1 MTHTVSQMT
10 AGKLNGIEACAN
22 EQGIIA
28 AAAIDQRGSLQRA
41 ITEAKGQPVDT
52 AELVEFKAIV
62 TEVLSPFASAVLL
75 DPEYGLEA
83 VGRRAPGAGVLLA
96 YETSG
101 YDTTVKGRFPDL
113 LPTWSVRRLVEAGA
127 QGIKIVLYYDP
138 DDESSINDVKHAFI
152 ERVGAECRAS
162 DVAFF
167 LEPVTYAD
175 GVDTGSAAYAR
186 LKPAK
191 VRQAMAEFSK
201 PEYGVDILKVEIP
214 INPRYLEGSRS
225 NSGGDSEIVYRRS
238 DALEHFRSAAAVA
251 GVPFIYLS
259 AGVSDDVFRE
269 SLELAAEARV
279 PYSGVLCGRATWQG
293 GIGAY
298 AKGGT
303 VALRAWLEERGVQN
317 IQALNAVLTAG
328 AQPWRRPMVGQIGS

>member
-22 EQGIIA
+22 EHGVIA
-28 AAAIDQRGSLQRA
+28 AVAIDQRGSLRRA
-41 ITEAKGQPVDT
+41 ITEAKGQPADA

-62 TEVLSPFASAVLL
+62 TEVLSPFATSTLL

-83 VGRRAPGAGVLLA
+83 VARRAPGTGILLA

-113 LPTWSVRRLVEAGA
+113 LPAWSVRRLVAAGA

-138 DDESSINDVKHAFI
+138 DDETSINDVKHAFI

-175 GVDTGSAAYAR
+175 GVDSGSAAYAR

-201 PEYGVDILKVEIP
+201 PEYSVDILKVEIP
-214 INPRYLEGSRS
+214 IDPRYLEGSRS
-225 NSGGDSEIVYRRS
+225 NSTGETVYRRS
-238 DALEHFRSAAAVA
+238 DALEHFQAAAAVA

-259 AGVSDDVFRE
+259 AGVSDEVFRE
-269 SLELAAEARV
+269 MLELAAEARV
-279 PYSGVLCGRATWQG
+279 AYSGVLCGRATWQG

-298 AKGGT
+298 AEGGT
-303 VALRAWLEERGVQN
+303 AALRAWLEERGVQN
-317 IQALNAVLTAG
+317 IRALNAMLATG
-328 AQPWRRPMVGQIGS
+328 AQTWRTSMGSQIGA